1 VELVNGEYD
10 RDKVVRIHRVRMIP
24 AALS

>member
-1 VELVNGEYD
+1 VELVNGEHD
-10 RDKVVRIHRVRMIP
+10 WDKVVRTHGVRMIP